1 MNARAAHL
9 TKPSYVSPASPSV
22 PASPARVFA
31 LAARPFCAPA
41 AEKGAPQQ
49 DGAAA
54 EAGVSRQGSQDAS
67 WHNAAPLV
75 DMHLHLD
82 WYDDPGAFARGL
94 SAHDAG
100 CLGCT
105 VEPCGYET
113 LTSLVAG
120 VERVHPALG
129 LHPWYMGEELLLLR
143 KLDAF
148 CQLAQKTRFIGEV
161 GLDFGKAHQES
172 AERQRAAFAR
182 VCEAVQP
189 GSVMSIHSVRSASAV
204 LDVLEASGRLADC
217 ICIFHWFS
225 GTSKE
230 LARAREAGCFFSVG
244 PFMLKSRR
252 GREYARQI
260 PAAQLLLETDLPEC
274 PGTPG
279 DAAAHA
285 ALLEETRRAIAELK
299 GL

>member
-9 TKPSYVSPASPSV
+9 IKPSYASPTLPSV

-82 WYDDPGAFARGL
+82 WYCDPGAFARGL

-129 LHPWYMGEELLLLR
+129 LHPWYIGEELLLLR

-172 AERQRAAFAR
+172 AEWQRAAFAR

-189 GSVMSIHSVRSASAV
+189 GSVMSIHSVRSVSAV

-217 ICIFHWFS
+217 TCIFHWFS

-230 LARAREAGCFFSVG
+230 LSRAREAGCFFSVG

-260 PAAQLLLETDLPEC
+260 PAAQLLLETDLPER

-285 ALLEETRRAIAELK
+285 ALLIETRRAIAELK